1 MRSDHLA
8 SCQPKAPF
16 LKERRLRLFPGQVP
30 RAVRVILR
38 DVASQAYVPIR
49 RGCEMR
55 TLVLNAG
62 YEPLAIVS
70 FRRALV
76 LVLAGKATV
85 VAHGGTP
92 VVGCSITL
100 LRPSVILLARYVRVP
115 YRRAVPVTRRGVLRR
130 DGFRCVYCGGHA
142 TTVDHVLPRSRG
154 GPDSWEN
161 LVACCV
167 RCNNTK
173 GDRTPEEKGW
183 ALRTCPAIPVGPAWV
198 VRGSE
203 SRDPSWEEFL
213 GEGAVA

>member
-1 MRSDHLA
+1 
-8 SCQPKAPF
+8 
-16 LKERRLRLFPGQVP
+16 
-30 RAVRVILR
+30 
-38 DVASQAYVPIR
+38 
-49 RGCEMR
+49 MR

-92 VVGCSITL
+92 VVGGSLTL
-100 LRPSVILLARYVRVP
+100 PRPSVILLARYVRIP
-115 YRRAVPVTRRGVLRR
+115 HRRVISVTRRGILRR
-130 DGFRCVYCGGHA
+130 DGFRCAYCGAPA

-154 GPDSWEN
+154 GPDTWEN

-167 RCNNTK
+167 RCNNAK

-183 ALRTCPAIPVGPAWV
+183 TLRTRPSAPVGPTWV
-198 VRGSE
+198 VRGAE
-203 SRDPSWEEFL
+203 PRDPSWKEFL
-213 GEGAVA
+213 GEEAVA